1 MIGQSLSQFLTMI
14 QQLLADYVSRAE
26 ANGRQS
32 AEIERYKRLQAEFA
46 CIATSLLHGPAGKLS
61 KDALTALARAFEIV
75 EMIVER
81 PIDLLQA
88 QVGDHLYEMSL
99 RPEYAAIPGS
109 ILYNAAVHLRA
120 TAAKQFAWSNE
131 RFRRPFLAALLHR
144 PYRHVGPADI
154 DIQFV
159 ALLAA
164 AHEMSRA
171 AESALRRLDLATHPA
186 TLLLPRQTQPDAL
199 APAIPGAGSTSAL
212 IKLSAPHDVMQ
223 RLRSKLIVSA
233 GLLGDQSR
241 VTAEELEKA
250 TVPGGGV
257 DPRIV
262 RENSLKLLRACAIG
276 MAHIHDGR
284 KYIADLNN
292 NTVDAA

>member
-1 MIGQSLSQFLTMI
+1 MIGQALVQFLTMV
-14 QQLLADYVSRAE
+14 QQLLSDYVSRAE
-26 ANGRQS
+26 TNGRQS

-46 CIATSLLHGPAGKLS
+46 CIVTSLLHGPDGKLP

-81 PIDLLQA
+81 PVDLLRA

-109 ILYNAAVHLRA
+109 ILYNAAAHLRA
-120 TAAKQFAWSNE
+120 TAANQFAWSNE
-131 RFRRPFLAALLHR
+131 RFRRPFLTALLHR

-154 DIQFV
+154 EIQFV

-164 AHEMSRA
+164 AREMSRA

-186 TLLLPRQTQPDAL
+186 TLLLPKQAQPDAPS
-199 APAIPGAGSTSAL
+199 PAISSEGSSSAL
-212 IKLSAPHDVMQ
+212 IKLSAPHDVME
-223 RLRSKLIVSA
+223 RLRSKLVVSA
-233 GLLGDQSR
+233 SLLGDQSR
-241 VTAEELEKA
+241 VTVEELAKA

-262 RENSLKLLRACAIG
+262 RENGLKLLRACAIG
-276 MAHIHDGR
+276 IAHIENGR